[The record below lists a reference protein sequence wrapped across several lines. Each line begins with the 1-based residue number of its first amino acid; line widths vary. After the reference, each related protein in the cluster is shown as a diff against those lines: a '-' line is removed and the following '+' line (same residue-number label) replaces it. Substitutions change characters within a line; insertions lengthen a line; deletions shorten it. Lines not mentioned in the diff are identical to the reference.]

1 MPRARSFT
9 SFNRDS
15 SDLEPQRLCP
25 KGTQSYNRA
34 DGDDVLAAILLAK
47 GRGFLVCGGCG
58 FLGTGSPPGSV
69 LISQDVSHTPAQ
81 ASANS
86 DCCRDAPGSVINPDG
101 HRVALPPLAQIEN
114 VQQVFLMALS
124 RRWRLSLVCKG
135 HRVLRALNA
144 LCCRFFA
151 QFRTINRSA
160 RRLKC
165 TDAGKKTV
173 RDLA

>member
-1 MPRARSFT
+1 VIWSRNAFAPKARSRT
-9 SFNRDS
+9 IALTATMAS
-15 SDLEPQRLCP
+15 
-25 KGTQSYNRA
+25 
-34 DGDDVLAAILLAK
+34 ILLAK

-135 HRVLRALNA
+135 HRVLRALNITRCRSSA
-144 LCCRFFA
+144 L
-151 QFRTINRSA
+151 FRALNRSA
-160 RRLKC
+160 RRLKWPN
-165 TDAGKKTV
+165 V
-173 RDLA
+173 LE